1 MDKEKIEF
9 FDTNFWMGEHNLSD
23 KYSVNDIAA
32 LEAISAMKA
41 KYNITGAFINHFNSY
56 FCSPE
61 AGNDIL
67 AGFLQ
72 KIKTSAPSVS
82 CYGVLFM
89 EFDYFKGP
97 GIFSEQLKK
106 RYNQG
111 FRAVRLLPKSHKYPF
126 EATLAKHI
134 YEVLNEC
141 RFPVI
146 INLEELD
153 ITGDKYIEWMKILHV
168 ASSFPEM
175 PLIIDG
181 GNSKEIMF
189 NSYIYLLIRN
199 SSNIY
204 FNTHNLF
211 SLRQIE
217 NIAEFGG
224 SGRLVFDSYFPFYE
238 TFLSVD
244 RILEADL
251 SEADKANISSAN
263 IKNIISN
270 IKI

>member
-1 MDKEKIEF
+1 MSDNHVEF

-23 KYSVNDIAA
+23 KYSVNDTAA

-41 KYNITGAFINHFNSY
+41 KYNTTGAFINHFNSY

-189 NSYIYLLIRN
+189 NCYIYLLIRN

-238 TFLSVD
+238 TFLSGD

>member
-1 MDKEKIEF
+1 MSDNHVEF

-23 KYSVNDIAA
+23 KYSVNDTAA

-41 KYNITGAFINHFNSY
+41 KYNTTGAFINHFNSY

-189 NSYIYLLIRN
+189 NCYIYLLIKN
-199 SSNIY
+199 SSNTY

-211 SLRQIE
+211 GLRQIE

-238 TFLSVD
+238 TFLAVD